1 MSLNFQHGKW
11 IGFLQQ
17 CNLILNTRLENQVA
31 DDWVKVKR
39 ALTSI
44 TIQVLGFDLIK
55 QKRKIAKIFEQ

>member
-1 MSLNFQHGKW
+1 MSLNIQHGKW

-17 CNLILNTRLENQVA
+17 YNLILNTGLENQVA

-55 QKRKIAKIFEQ
+55 QERKIAKIFE